1 MSTHEREA
9 APAAAARDARLP
21 EIDWSVLPP
30 GAVRFDFAAPSGTLA
45 AMSLG
50 DPAHPR
56 VVLVPGITGSK
67 EDFTLLAP
75 LLVEAGYFVESYDLA
90 GQYES
95 HLAGPLIGQRFTQD
109 LFVAD
114 LEAFLR
120 AGAPAHVLGYSFG
133 GILAGLVASAHPSL
147 VRSLTFHTTP
157 PLSGQAFRGVRTIG
171 WFSGW
176 VTERQGAGLMI
187 WGIRTNQNRV
197 GPNRLA
203 FVRERFDLTR
213 RSSVD
218 DAIGLMRR
226 TPDLVPGLSAL
237 SIPKLVVTGDHDLW
251 PTPLHAAFASSIGA
265 AFAVYRTGHSPCETA
280 PHQLTEDLLSL
291 FATREAGDDPH
302 DGAA

>member
-1 MSTHEREA
+1 MSTHEQEA
-9 APAAAARDARLP
+9 VPAAIERDAHLP
-21 EIDWSVLPP
+21 DIDWSVLPP
-30 GAVRFDFAAPSGTLA
+30 GSTSRFFDAPSGRLA
-45 AMSLG
+45 ATSLG
-50 DPAHPR
+50 DPRDPR

-67 EDFTLLAP
+67 EDFSLLAP
-75 LLVEAGYFVESYDLA
+75 LLVDAGYFVESFDLA

-95 HLAGPLIGQRFTQD
+95 HLAGPPDGGHYTQE

-114 LEAFLR
+114 LDAFLR

-133 GILAGLVASAHPSL
+133 GILAGIVATADPFL

-157 PLSGQAFRGVRTIG
+157 PLAGQAFRGVRTIG

-176 VTERQGAGLMI
+176 VTEHQGAGLMI

-197 GPNRLA
+197 GPKRLA
-203 FVRERFDLTR
+203 FVRDRFALTR

-226 TPDLVPGLSAL
+226 TPDLVPGLAAL
-237 SIPKLVVTGDHDLW
+237 DVPKLVVTGDHDLW
-251 PTPLHAAFASSIGA
+251 PTPLHAAFASGIRG

-280 PHQLTEDLLSL
+280 PNQLVEDLLEL
-291 FATREAGDDPH
+291 FAIAGDRP
-302 DGAA
+302 GAAAS